1 MAKSKK
7 EKQEY
12 DELYLFDGQKLPDH
26 DIARK
31 LYEDGVMYNETI
43 QLPETVRVNEN
54 FVIGKQWEGVEANG
68 LPTPQVNILKR
79 VVGFTVA
86 SVTSDNIKVNPTV
99 LANTVGTTGYKELV
113 QILGDEFDA
122 IFEQNNVS
130 ALNREFM
137 RNAAVDGDGC
147 IYTWWD
153 DKAES
158 GQKVKG
164 RIKSECVENTRVHF
178 GNPQD
183 RDVQDQPYILMIRR
197 EPVRKVKL
205 RARNND
211 IDTWRQITADYEED
225 GHVDDSKVVNGLT
238 TVIVL
243 FWRDDDTDEIWCYEC
258 TKDST
263 VTEPFSM
270 GIKLYPFVWLNW
282 DYIQDSYHGQA
293 MVSGLIPNQVFINKT
308 FAMTMLSIMKSAFS
322 KVIYDKTKINKWD
335 NRVGSAIGISGG
347 DVNNVAKIIDP
358 APISPQI
365 AQYIEMVISKTEES
379 LGATAVALGD
389 TRPDNT
395 SAIIAL
401 QRAAATPQELTK
413 QNDYKC
419 LEDLARIY
427 MEFMGEYYGVRYVD
441 SEPTDME
448 KKAVQFA
455 AQANPDIEMPETV
468 PVEFDFS
475 IIKDHPV
482 LIKLDVG
489 ASTYYSEI
497 ASMQTLDN
505 LLMNGHITIVDYLER
520 IPDDY
525 IPARRALLEKKQ
537 REQDMVMQQQMGM
550 QAQMPPMEE
559 MPPMPEEGAE
569 ETDQTQNLDQGEKEE
584 VHGGGGYGTLQRKIN
599 EQGSV
604 AGIL

>member
-1 MAKSKK
+1 M
-7 EKQEY
+7 
-12 DELYLFDGQKLPDH
+12 
-26 DIARK
+26 
-31 LYEDGVMYNETI
+31 
-43 QLPETVRVNEN
+43 
-54 FVIGKQWEGVEANG
+54 
-68 LPTPQVNILKR
+68 
-79 VVGFTVA
+79 
-86 SVTSDNIKVNPTV
+86 
-99 LANTVGTTGYKELV
+99 
-113 QILGDEFDA
+113 
-122 IFEQNNVS
+122 
-130 ALNREFM
+130 
-137 RNAAVDGDGC
+137 
-147 IYTWWD
+147 
-153 DKAES
+153 
-158 GQKVKG
+158 
-164 RIKSECVENTRVHF
+164 ECVENTRVHF

-183 RDVQDQPYILMIRR
+183 RDVQDQPYILMVRR
-197 EPVRKVKL
+197 EPTRKVKL

-211 IDTWRQITADYEED
+211 IDTWRHITSDYED
-225 GHVDDSKVVNGLT
+225 DNHVDESKYVDNLT
-238 TVIVL
+238 SVFVL

-263 VTEPFSM
+263 VKEPFNM
-270 GIKLYPFVWLNW
+270 GIKLYPFTWLNW

-335 NRVGSAIGISGG
+335 NRVGSAIGITGG

-365 AQYIEMVISKTEES
+365 AQYIEMVIQKTEES

-413 QNDYKC
+413 QNNYRC
-419 LEDLARIY
+419 LEDLSRIC
-427 MEFMGEYYGVRYVD
+427 MEFMGEYYGTRYVD
-441 SEPTDME
+441 GEPTDME
-448 KKAVQFA
+448 KQAVQFA
-455 AQANPDIEMPETV
+455 MQGNANIEMPEKV

-475 IIKDHPV
+475 QLKDHPII
-482 LIKLDVG
+482 IKLDVG

-505 LLMNGHITIVDYLER
+505 LLMNGHITVVDYLER

-525 IPARRALLEKKQ
+525 VPARRDLLEKKK
-537 REQDMVMQQQMGM
+537 RELEQAQQMQAMQMGM
-550 QAQMPPMEE
+550 MPPEA
-559 MPPMPEEGAE
+559 PP
-569 ETDQTQNLDQGEKEE
+569 QGGGDGGPNADLQQKED
-584 VHGGGGYGTLQRKIN
+584 VHGGGGYSTLQRKIN
-599 EQGSV
+599 SGET

>member
-1 MAKSKK
+1 MAKKK
-7 EKQEY
+7 TRSAPEKVRFDQEY
-12 DELYLFDGQKLPDH
+12 DELYLFDGKKYPDVETVN
-26 DIARK
+26 K
-31 LYEDGVMYNETI
+31 FYEEGLNYNQLI
-43 QLPETVRVNEN
+43 SLPETVRVNEN

-86 SVTSDNIKVNPTV
+86 SITSDNIKVNASA
-99 LANTVGTTGYKELV
+99 LANTVGTSGYKELIAIV
-113 QILGDEFDA
+113 NDEFDA
-122 IFEQNNVS
+122 IFEQNNIAS
-130 ALNREFM
+130 LNREFM

-147 IYTWWD
+147 IYTYWD

-164 RIKSECVENTRVHF
+164 RIRSECVENTRVHF

-183 RDVQDQPYILMIRR
+183 RDVQDQPYIILVKR
-197 EPVRKVKL
+197 EPVRNVKR
-205 RARNND
+205 RAKAND
-211 IDTWRQITADYEED
+211 IDTWREIRADYED
-225 GHVDDSKVVNGLT
+225 DNHVDDVKSVQGLA
-238 TVIVL
+238 TVFL
-243 FWRDDDTDEIWCYEC
+243 TFWRDDDTDEIWCYES
-258 TKDST
+258 TKFST
-263 VTEPFSM
+263 VKEPFSL

-322 KVIYDKTKINKWD
+322 KVIYDKTKITKWD
-335 NRVGSAIGISGG
+335 NRVGSAIGVPGG
-347 DVNNVAKIIDP
+347 DLNNVAKILDAP
-358 APISPQI
+358 PISPQI
-365 AQYIEMVISKTEES
+365 AQYIEMVIQKTEES

-413 QNDYKC
+413 QNNYKC

-427 MEFMGEYYGVRYVD
+427 MEFMGEYYGTRYVD
-441 SEPTDME
+441 GEPTDME
-448 KKAVQFA
+448 KQAVQFA
-455 AQANPDIEMPETV
+455 QQGNPNIEMPDKV
-468 PVEFDFS
+468 PVEFDF
-475 IIKDHPV
+475 KELKKHPIV
-482 LIKLDVG
+482 IKLDVG

-525 IPARRALLEKKQ
+525 VPDRRGLLDAKR
-537 REQDMVMQQQMGM
+537 RELEQQQMMQQMQMGM
-550 QAQMPPMEE
+550 GPPE
-559 MPPMPEEGAE
+559 
-569 ETDQTQNLDQGEKEE
+569 
-584 VHGGGGYGTLQRKIN
+584 GGGGDAGPNAELGQKIDVTGGQGYGTLQRKIN
-599 EQGSV
+599 ETGST

>member
-1 MAKSKK
+1 MAKKK
-7 EKQEY
+7 EAKQEY
-12 DELYLFDGQKLPDH
+12 DELYLFDGKKLPDH
-26 DIARK
+26 DITRK
-31 LYEDGVMYNETI
+31 LYEDGVMYNQTI
-43 QLPETVRVNEN
+43 NLPETVRVNEN

-86 SVTSDNIKVNPTV
+86 SITSDNIKVNATA
-99 LANTVGTTGYKELV
+99 LANTVGTSGYKELV
-113 QILGDEFDA
+113 QIVNDEFVA

-147 IYTWWD
+147 IYVWWD

-164 RIKSECVENTRVHF
+164 RIKMECVENTRVHF

-183 RDVQDQPYILMIRR
+183 RDVQDQPYILMVRR
-197 EPVRKVKL
+197 EPTRKVKL
-205 RARNND
+205 RARGND
-211 IDTWRQITADYEED
+211 IDTWRHITSDYED
-225 GHVDDSKVVNGLT
+225 DNHVDESKYVDNLT
-238 TVIVL
+238 SVFVL

-263 VTEPFSM
+263 VKEPFNM
-270 GIKLYPFVWLNW
+270 GIKLYPFTWLNW

-335 NRVGSAIGISGG
+335 NRVGSAIGITGG

-455 AQANPDIEMPETV
+455 AQANPDIQMPETV

-537 REQDMVMQQQMGM
+537 REQEMVMQQQMGM

-569 ETDQTQNLDQGEKEE
+569 ETDQNQNLDQGEKEE

>member
-7 EKQEY
+7 VKQEY
-12 DELYLFDGQKLPDH
+12 DELYLFEGKKYPDH

-31 LYEDGVMYNETI
+31 LYEDGVMYNTTI

-86 SVTSDNIKVNPTV
+86 SITSDNIKVMASA
-99 LANTVGTTGYKELV
+99 LANTVGTSGYKELINIV
-113 QILGDEFDA
+113 NDEFEA
-122 IFEQNNVS
+122 IFEQNNIPS
-130 ALNREFM
+130 LNREFM

-147 IYTWWD
+147 IYTFWD
-153 DKAES
+153 DQAES

-164 RIKSECVENTRVHF
+164 RIKSETVENTRVHF

-183 RDVQDQPYILMIRR
+183 RDVQDQPYIIMVKR
-197 EPVRKVKL
+197 EPTRKVKL
-205 RARNND
+205 RARDND
-211 IDTWRQITADYEED
+211 IDTWRHISSDTEDD
-225 GHVDDSKVVNGLT
+225 GHVDDVKAVQDLT
-238 TVIVL
+238 TVITL
-243 FWRDDDTDEIWCYEC
+243 FWRDDDTDEIWCFEC
-258 TKDST
+258 TKDSA
-263 VTEPFSM
+263 VKEPFNL

-335 NRVGSAIGISGG
+335 NRVGSAIGITGG

-365 AQYIEMVISKTEES
+365 AQYIEMVIQKTEES

-413 QNDYKC
+413 QNNYRC

-427 MEFMGEYYGVRYVD
+427 LEFMGEYYGTRYVD
-441 SEPTDME
+441 SDMTDME
-448 KKAVQFA
+448 RQAVEFA
-455 AQANPDIEMPETV
+455 QQGNPNIEMPDKV
-468 PVEFDFS
+468 PVEFDFHELKKHP
-475 IIKDHPV
+475 II
-482 LIKLDVG
+482 IKLDVG

-525 IPARRALLEKKQ
+525 VPARRDLLEKKK
-537 REQDMVMQQQMGM
+537 RELEQQQMQQQMMIG
-550 QAQMPPMEE
+550 MPPEE
-559 MPPMPEEGAE
+559 EAP
-569 ETDQTQNLDQGEKEE
+569 QGGDAGPNADLQQKMD
-584 VHGGGGYGTLQRKIN
+584 VPTGGGYGTLQRKIN
-599 EQGSV
+599 ESGSV
-604 AGIL
+604 AGLL

>member
-1 MAKSKK
+1 MAKKK
-7 EKQEY
+7 EAKQEY
-12 DELYLFDGQKLPDH
+12 DELYLFDGKKLPDH
-26 DIARK
+26 DITRK
-31 LYEDGVMYNETI
+31 LYEDGVMYNQTI
-43 QLPETVRVNEN
+43 NLPETVRVNEN

-86 SVTSDNIKVNPTV
+86 SITSDNIKVNATA
-99 LANTVGTTGYKELV
+99 LANTVGTSGYKELV
-113 QILGDEFDA
+113 QIVNDEFVA

-147 IYTWWD
+147 IYVWWD

-164 RIKSECVENTRVHF
+164 RIKMECVENTRVHF

-183 RDVQDQPYILMIRR
+183 RDVQDQPYILMVRR
-197 EPVRKVKL
+197 EPTRKVKL

-211 IDTWRQITADYEED
+211 IDTWRHITSDYED
-225 GHVDDSKVVNGLT
+225 DNHVDESKYVDNLT
-238 TVIVL
+238 SVFVL

-263 VTEPFSM
+263 VKDPFNM
-270 GIKLYPFVWLNW
+270 GIKLYPFTWLNW

-335 NRVGSAIGISGG
+335 NRVGSAIGITGG

-365 AQYIEMVISKTEES
+365 AQYIEMVIQKTEES

-413 QNDYKC
+413 QNNYRC
-419 LEDLARIY
+419 LEDLSRIC
-427 MEFMGEYYGVRYVD
+427 MEFMGEYYGTRYVD
-441 SEPTDME
+441 GEPTDME
-448 KKAVQFA
+448 KKAVEFA
-455 AQANPDIEMPETV
+455 QQGNANIEMPEKV

-475 IIKDHPV
+475 QLKDHPII
-482 LIKLDVG
+482 IKLDVG

-505 LLMNGHITIVDYLER
+505 LLMNGHITVVDYLER

-525 IPARRALLEKKQ
+525 VPARRDLLEKKK
-537 REQDMVMQQQMGM
+537 RELEQAQQIQAMQMGM
-550 QAQMPPMEE
+550 MPPEA
-559 MPPMPEEGAE
+559 PA
-569 ETDQTQNLDQGEKEE
+569 QGGGDGGPNADLQQKED
-584 VHGGGGYGTLQRKIN
+584 VHGGGGYSTLQRKIN
-599 EQGSV
+599 NGET

>member
-1 MAKSKK
+1 MNAT
-7 EKQEY
+7 
-12 DELYLFDGQKLPDH
+12 
-26 DIARK
+26 A
-31 LYEDGVMYNETI
+31 
-43 QLPETVRVNEN
+43 
-54 FVIGKQWEGVEANG
+54 
-68 LPTPQVNILKR
+68 
-79 VVGFTVA
+79 
-86 SVTSDNIKVNPTV
+86 
-99 LANTVGTTGYKELV
+99 LANTVGTSGYKELV
-113 QILGDEFDA
+113 QIVNDEFVA

-147 IYTWWD
+147 IYVWWD

-164 RIKSECVENTRVHF
+164 RIKMECVENTRVHF

-183 RDVQDQPYILMIRR
+183 RDVQDQPYILMVRR
-197 EPVRKVKL
+197 EPTRKVKL
-205 RARNND
+205 RARGND
-211 IDTWRQITADYEED
+211 IDTWRHITSDYED
-225 GHVDDSKVVNGLT
+225 DNHVDESKYVDNLT
-238 TVIVL
+238 SVFVL

-263 VTEPFSM
+263 VKEPFNM
-270 GIKLYPFVWLNW
+270 GIKLYPFTWLNW

-322 KVIYDKTKINKWD
+322 KVISAKTKINKWD
-335 NRVGSAIGISGG
+335 NRVGSAIGITGG

-365 AQYIEMVISKTEES
+365 AQYIEMVIQKTEES

-413 QNDYKC
+413 QNNYRC
-419 LEDLARIY
+419 LEDLSRIC
-427 MEFMGEYYGVRYVD
+427 MEFMGEYYGTRYVD
-441 SEPTDME
+441 GEPTDME
-448 KKAVQFA
+448 KQAVQFA
-455 AQANPDIEMPETV
+455 MQGNANIEMPDKV

-475 IIKDHPV
+475 QLKDHPII
-482 LIKLDVG
+482 IKLDVG

-505 LLMNGHITIVDYLER
+505 LLMNGHITVVDYLER

-525 IPARRALLEKKQ
+525 VPARRDLLEKKK
-537 REQDMVMQQQMGM
+537 RELEQAQQMQQMQMGM
-550 QAQMPPMEE
+550 APPEA
-559 MPPMPEEGAE
+559 PPP
-569 ETDQTQNLDQGEKEE
+569 
-584 VHGGGGYGTLQRKIN
+584 VP
-599 EQGSV
+599 GSISSPPCR
-604 AGIL
+604 A

>member
-1 MAKSKK
+1 MAKKK
-7 EKQEY
+7 EAKQEY
-12 DELYLFDGQKLPDH
+12 DELYLFDGKKLPDH
-26 DIARK
+26 DITRK
-31 LYEDGVMYNETI
+31 LYEDGVMYNQTI
-43 QLPETVRVNEN
+43 NLPETVRVNEN

-86 SVTSDNIKVNPTV
+86 SITSDNIKVNATA
-99 LANTVGTTGYKELV
+99 LANTVGTSGYKELV
-113 QILGDEFDA
+113 QIVNDEFVA

-147 IYTWWD
+147 IYVWWD

-164 RIKSECVENTRVHF
+164 RIKMECVENTRVHF

-183 RDVQDQPYILMIRR
+183 RDVQDQPYILMVRR
-197 EPVRKVKL
+197 EPTRKVKL
-205 RARNND
+205 RARGND
-211 IDTWRQITADYEED
+211 IDTWRHITSDYED
-225 GHVDDSKVVNGLT
+225 DNHVDESKYVDNLT
-238 TVIVL
+238 SVFVL

-263 VTEPFSM
+263 VKEPFNM
-270 GIKLYPFVWLNW
+270 GIKLYPFTWLNW

-335 NRVGSAIGISGG
+335 NRVGSAIGITGG

-365 AQYIEMVISKTEES
+365 AQYIEMVIQKTEES

-413 QNDYKC
+413 QNNYRC
-419 LEDLARIY
+419 LEDLSRIC
-427 MEFMGEYYGVRYVD
+427 MEFMGEYYGTRYVD
-441 SEPTDME
+441 GEPTDME
-448 KKAVQFA
+448 KQAVQFA
-455 AQANPDIEMPETV
+455 MQGNANIEMPDKV
-468 PVEFDFS
+468 PVEFDFGQL
-475 IIKDHPV
+475 KDHPII
-482 LIKLDVG
+482 IKLDVG

-525 IPARRALLEKKQ
+525 VPARRDLLEKKK
-537 REQDMVMQQQMGM
+537 RELEQQQQMQM
-550 QAQMPPMEE
+550 AQMGM
-559 MPPMPEEGAE
+559 MPPEAPP
-569 ETDQTQNLDQGEKEE
+569 QGGGDSGPNADLQQKED
-584 VHGGGGYGTLQRKIN
+584 VHGGGGYSTLQRKIN
-599 EQGSV
+599 SGET

>member
-1 MAKSKK
+1 MAKKK
-7 EKQEY
+7 EAKQEY
-12 DELYLFDGQKLPDH
+12 DELYLFDGKKLPDH
-26 DIARK
+26 DITRK
-31 LYEDGVMYNETI
+31 LYEDGVMYNQTI
-43 QLPETVRVNEN
+43 NLPETVRVNEN

-86 SVTSDNIKVNPTV
+86 SITSDNIKVNATA
-99 LANTVGTTGYKELV
+99 LANTVGTSGYKELA
-113 QILGDEFDA
+113 QIVNDEFVA

-147 IYTWWD
+147 IYVWWD

-164 RIKSECVENTRVHF
+164 RIKMECVENTRVHF

-183 RDVQDQPYILMIRR
+183 RDVQDQPYILMVRR
-197 EPVRKVKL
+197 EPTRKVKL

-211 IDTWRQITADYEED
+211 IDTWRHITSDYED
-225 GHVDDSKVVNGLT
+225 DNHVDESKYVDNLT
-238 TVIVL
+238 SVFVL

-263 VTEPFSM
+263 VKEPFNM
-270 GIKLYPFVWLNW
+270 GIKLYPFTWLNW

-335 NRVGSAIGISGG
+335 NRVGSAIGITGG

-365 AQYIEMVISKTEES
+365 AQYIEMVIQKTEES

-413 QNDYKC
+413 QNNYRC
-419 LEDLARIY
+419 LEDLSRIC
-427 MEFMGEYYGVRYVD
+427 MEFMGEYYGTRYVD
-441 SEPTDME
+441 GEPTDME
-448 KKAVQFA
+448 KQAVQFA
-455 AQANPDIEMPETV
+455 MQGNANIEMPEKV

-475 IIKDHPV
+475 QLKDHPII
-482 LIKLDVG
+482 IKLDVG

-505 LLMNGHITIVDYLER
+505 LLMNGHITVVDYLER

-525 IPARRALLEKKQ
+525 VPARRDLLEKKK
-537 REQDMVMQQQMGM
+537 RELEQAQQMQAMQMGM
-550 QAQMPPMEE
+550 MPPEA
-559 MPPMPEEGAE
+559 PP
-569 ETDQTQNLDQGEKEE
+569 QGGGDGGPNADLQQKED
-584 VHGGGGYGTLQRKIN
+584 VHGGGGYSTLQRKIN
-599 EQGSV
+599 SGET